1 MSEWKTFQASP
12 VQVNLKPWNPVYAL
26 GHPAHRSSGGHWT
39 CPEDLCRST
48 PCGPWSLPSPQSGRD
63 TTWSQLLVIMQL
75 GTKRSNIRLNPMQ
88 LPIFNYF

>member
-26 GHPAHRSSGGHWT
+26 GHPARRSSGGHWT

-48 PCGPWSLPSPQSGRD
+48 YAGRYTMWTLELTLPA
-63 TTWSQLLVIMQL
+63 
-75 GTKRSNIRLNPMQ
+75 IREGHNVVPTFSDNATGYQ
-88 LPIFNYF
+88 EIKY